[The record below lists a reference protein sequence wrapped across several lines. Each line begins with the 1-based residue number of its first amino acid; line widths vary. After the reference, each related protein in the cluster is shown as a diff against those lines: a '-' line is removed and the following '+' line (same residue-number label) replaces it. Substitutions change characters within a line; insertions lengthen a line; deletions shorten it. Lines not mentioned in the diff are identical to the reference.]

1 MRMYVYGGIVNM
13 CVNALR
19 CQRHRLPLVG
29 VTRACKQPEVL
40 GNKLSSSARIV
51 CVLSH

>member
-1 MRMYVYGGIVNM
+1 MCTYVYGGIVNM

-19 CQRHRLPLVG
+19 CQRHRLPLTG

-40 GNKLSSSARIV
+40 GTKLLSSARIV
-51 CVLSH
+51 CILSH